1 MKQLR
6 AILRQVGLL
15 FGWIALIIGLA
26 LVTLI
31 SWAAY
36 LEYDVSRWDKKID
49 ALCAANG
56 GRDVAT
62 QVYETVLA
70 PETKEYFAG
79 LNPLRSFGIPERSEG
94 RPLGP
99 KYPYV
104 METRVLEVLNKKDP
118 SVVRFTARIV
128 RTSDNKILAERFGY
142 QRAGGGMPGWDPSE
156 IRTCPIRQEKDRLD
170 VITFLNHPHRKE
182 LGIK

>member
-6 AILRQVGLL
+6 AILRQLGLL
-15 FGWIALIIGLA
+15 FGWIALIIGLM

-62 QVYETVLA
+62 RIHEKVMA
-70 PETKEYFAG
+70 PETKEYFVDMFPVRAFRIPNRSVG
-79 LNPLRSFGIPERSEG
+79 LS
-94 RPLGP
+94 LGP
-99 KYPYV
+99 AYPYV
-104 METRVLEVLNKKDP
+104 IETRVLEVLNQKDP
-118 SVVRFTARIV
+118 SVVRYTERIV
-128 RTSDNKILAERFGY
+128 RASDNKILAERFAY
-142 QRAGGGMPGWDPSE
+142 QRGGGGMPWFDPGTNH
-156 IRTCPIRQEKDRLD
+156 ICPPIYTYERLE
-170 VITFLNHPHRKE
+170 VNTFINHPWHDKRT
-182 LGIK
+182 IK

>member
-6 AILRQVGLL
+6 AILRRLGLL

-56 GRDVAT
+56 GQDVAT
-62 QVYETVLA
+62 RIHEKVMA
-70 PETKEYFAG
+70 PETREYFVDMKPVRAFRIPNRSVG
-79 LNPLRSFGIPERSEG
+79 LL
-94 RPLGP
+94 LGP
-99 KYPYV
+99 EYPYV
-104 METRVLEVLNKKDP
+104 IETRVLAVLNEREP
-118 SVVRFTARIV
+118 SVVRYTERIV
-128 RTSDNKILAERFGY
+128 QAGDNKILSERFAY
-142 QRAGGGMPGWDPSE
+142 QRGGGGIPWFDPGTSHK
-156 IRTCPIRQEKDRLD
+156 CPLIYTLDRLD
-170 VITFLNHPHRKE
+170 VNTFVNHPLHSQRS
-182 LGIK
+182 IK